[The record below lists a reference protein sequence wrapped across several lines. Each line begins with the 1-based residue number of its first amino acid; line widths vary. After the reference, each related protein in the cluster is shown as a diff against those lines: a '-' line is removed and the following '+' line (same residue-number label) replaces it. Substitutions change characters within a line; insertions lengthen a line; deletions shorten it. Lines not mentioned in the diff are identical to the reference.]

1 MSESNPLASSD
12 ISDKSE
18 KKSANSAGVFARRT
32 VVAGAVWSVP
42 AVMLAQSASAV
53 SISCFPVGTVFQAV
67 ARGRL
72 LSGFLGGVN
81 LDNVAGVSGVTATA
95 PASGPNP
102 PDPVVVTGGVNAT
115 VLNGIAVNATGLT
128 GTLSSLLTLAAPAGV
143 GTLNQYAEAST
154 TGTVRGASGA
164 ITNAGQLALTPTSG
178 SYPDFGTVNLQAILA
193 AVGRPDLSDLLT
205 NVAGLTLQIGAVTGR
220 AALQSAC
227 VPGSDN
233 LQRDYQITRLNLVL
247 TSTALTALVTA
258 VRNALALIEDIR
270 VATVAVVTVDVAA
283 ILAGNLPGGGQPI
296 QASLGTTPATLT
308 IDLASLLGPAP
319 GQPGSTQFGS
329 YSAFL
334 NNLPPNSTLL
344 VDSGLGVPAAA
355 LTAFTTTLVTVLTQR
370 LRENIRIF
378 GTPLNSPDVAAS
390 VLTLVLNVLNP
401 LLAALPALVGAVVT
415 TAITPVFTALRD
427 VIQIDVNAQNRST
440 NPTGPAA
447 LEALPVGRYDV
458 AALYIRAVGLV
469 NLLDLFIA
477 RGSVGPNVR
486 TG

>member
-247 TSTALTALVTA
+247 TSTALTALVTQ
-258 VRNALALIEDIR
+258 VTTALTTIGNIGL
-270 VATVAVVTVDVAA
+270 VTVDTAA

-319 GQPGSTQFGS
+319 GQPGNTQFGS

-355 LTAFTTTLVTVLTQR
+355 LTAFTTSLVTVLTQR
-370 LRENIRIF
+370 LRENIRIL
-378 GTPLNSPDVAAS
+378 GIPLNGAGVLAS

-415 TAITPVFTALRD
+415 TAITPVFAALRD

>member
-193 AVGRPDLSDLLT
+193 AVGGPGLSDLLT

-247 TSTALTALVTA
+247 TSTALTALVTQ
-258 VRNALALIEDIR
+258 VTTALTTIGNIGL
-270 VATVAVVTVDVAA
+270 VTVDTAA

-319 GQPGSTQFGS
+319 GQPGNTQFGS

-355 LTAFTTTLVTVLTQR
+355 LTAFTTSLVTVLTQR
-370 LRENIRIF
+370 LRENIRIL
-378 GTPLNSPDVAAS
+378 GIPLNGAGVLAS

>member
-1 MSESNPLASSD
+1 M
-12 ISDKSE
+12 
-18 KKSANSAGVFARRT
+18 
-32 VVAGAVWSVP
+32 AGAVWSVP

-193 AVGRPDLSDLLT
+193 AVGGPGLSDLLT

-247 TSTALTALVTA
+247 TSTALTALVTQ
-258 VRNALALIEDIR
+258 VTTALTTIGNIGL
-270 VATVAVVTVDVAA
+270 VTVDTAA

-319 GQPGSTQFGS
+319 GQPGNTQFGS

-355 LTAFTTTLVTVLTQR
+355 LTAFTTSLVTVLTQR
-370 LRENIRIF
+370 LRENIRIL
-378 GTPLNSPDVAAS
+378 GIPLNGAGVLAS

-415 TAITPVFTALRD
+415 TAITPVFAALRD

-447 LEALPVGRYDV
+447 LEALPVGRYDG

>member
-1 MSESNPLASSD
+1 M
-12 ISDKSE
+12 
-18 KKSANSAGVFARRT
+18 
-32 VVAGAVWSVP
+32 AGAVWSVP

-81 LDNVAGVSGVTATA
+81 LDTVAGVAGVTAIA
-95 PASGPNP
+95 PDQGNP
-102 PDPVVVTGGVNAT
+102 AVVTGGVNAT

-193 AVGRPDLSDLLT
+193 AVGGPGLSDLLT

-247 TSTALTALVTA
+247 TSTALTALVTQ
-258 VRNALALIEDIR
+258 VTTALTTIGNIGL
-270 VATVAVVTVDVAA
+270 VTVDTAA

-319 GQPGSTQFGS
+319 GQPGNTQFGS

-355 LTAFTTTLVTVLTQR
+355 LTAFTTSLVTVLTQR
-370 LRENIRIF
+370 LRENIRIL
-378 GTPLNSPDVAAS
+378 GIPLNGAGVLAS

-415 TAITPVFTALRD
+415 TAITPVFAALRD

>member
-81 LDNVAGVSGVTATA
+81 LDTVAGVSGVTAIA
-95 PASGPNP
+95 PDQGNP
-102 PDPVVVTGGVNAT
+102 AVVTGGVNAT
-115 VLNGIAVNATGLT
+115 VLNTIAVNATGLT

-143 GTLNQYAEAST
+143 GTLNQYASANT
-154 TGTVRGASGA
+154 NGTVRGASGA
-164 ITNAGQLALTPTSG
+164 ITDAGQLALDSTAG
-178 SYPDFGTVNLQAILA
+178 SFPDFGTVNLRAILA
-193 AVGRPDLSDLLT
+193 ASGGAGVAALLT
-205 NVAGLTLQIGAVTGR
+205 NVTDLTLRIGALTGR
-220 AALQSAC
+220 ASLQSAC

-233 LQRDYQITRLNLVL
+233 LQRDYQVGRLDLVL
-247 TSTALTALVTA
+247 TSPTLTAITA
-258 VRNALALIEDIR
+258 ALNTLLG
-270 VATVAVVTVDVAA
+270 AVVNLSGLGLTVTVDTTSVLGGS
-283 ILAGNLPGGGQPI
+283 IPGGTQPI
-296 QASLGTTPATLT
+296 QAQLSTNPATIT
-308 IDLASLLGPAP
+308 VDLFSLLGGAP
-319 GQPGSTQFGS
+319 GQGATSPYVNG
-329 YSAFL
+329 
-334 NNLPPNSTLL
+334 LPPNSTLFVDNALQVPGTAVGNFTAALLSTLTTRLGAAIRVNGVPL
-344 VDSGLGVPAAA
+344 VSAGVVGLGVQA
-355 LTAFTTTLVTVLTQR
+355 LVTTLLTVTL
-370 LRENIRIF
+370 
-378 GTPLNSPDVAAS
+378 P
-390 VLTLVLNVLNP
+390 P
-401 LLAALPALVGAVVT
+401 LLTTLQNAVL
-415 TAITPVFTALRD
+415 TPVFTALRD

>member
-81 LDNVAGVSGVTATA
+81 LDTVAGVAGVTAIA
-95 PASGPNP
+95 PDQGNP
-102 PDPVVVTGGVNAT
+102 AVVTGGVNAT
-115 VLNGIAVNATGLT
+115 VLNAINVNATGLT
-128 GTLSSLLTLAAPAGV
+128 GTLSSLLTLAAPATV
-143 GTLNQYAEAST
+143 GTLNQYASANT
-154 TGTVRGASGA
+154 NGTVRGASGA
-164 ITNAGQLALTPTSG
+164 ITDAGQLALDSTAG
-178 SYPDFGTVNLQAILA
+178 SFPDFGTVNLRAILA
-193 AVGRPDLSDLLT
+193 ASGGAGVAALLT
-205 NVAGLTLQIGAVTGR
+205 NVTDLTLRIGALTGR
-220 AALQSAC
+220 ASLQSAC

-233 LQRDYQITRLNLVL
+233 LQRDYQVGRLDLVL
-247 TSTALTALVTA
+247 TSPTLTAITTA
-258 VRNALALIEDIR
+258 INTLLG
-270 VATVAVVTVDVAA
+270 AVVNLSGLGLTVTVDTTSVLGGS
-283 ILAGNLPGGGQPI
+283 IPGGTQPI
-296 QASLGTTPATLT
+296 QAQLSTNPATIT
-308 IDLASLLGPAP
+308 VDLFSLLGGAP
-319 GQPGSTQFGS
+319 GQGATSPYVNG
-329 YSAFL
+329 
-334 NNLPPNSTLL
+334 LPPNSTLFVDNSLRVPGTAASSFTSALLASLRTRLENLILINGTPL
-344 VDSGLGVPAAA
+344 VSSGLGGAVQTVVNLA
-355 LTAFTTTLVTVLTQR
+355 LTALT
-370 LRENIRIF
+370 
-378 GTPLNSPDVAAS
+378 
-390 VLTLVLNVLNP
+390 P
-401 LLAALPALVGAVVT
+401 LLATLQNEV
-415 TAITPVFTALRD
+415 ITPVFSALQD

>member
-1 MSESNPLASSD
+1 
-12 ISDKSE
+12 
-18 KKSANSAGVFARRT
+18 
-32 VVAGAVWSVP
+32 
-42 AVMLAQSASAV
+42 MLAQSASAV

-143 GTLNQYAEAST
+143 GTVNQYAEAST

-193 AVGRPDLSDLLT
+193 AVGGPGLSDLLT

-247 TSTALTALVTA
+247 TSTALTALVTQ
-258 VRNALALIEDIR
+258 VTTALTTIGNIGL
-270 VATVAVVTVDVAA
+270 VTVDTAA

-319 GQPGSTQFGS
+319 GQPGNTQFGS

-355 LTAFTTTLVTVLTQR
+355 LTAFTTSLVTVLTQR
-370 LRENIRIF
+370 LRENIRIL
-378 GTPLNSPDVAAS
+378 GIPLNGAGVLAS

-415 TAITPVFTALRD
+415 TAITPVFAALRD

>member
-1 MSESNPLASSD
+1 M
-12 ISDKSE
+12 
-18 KKSANSAGVFARRT
+18 
-32 VVAGAVWSVP
+32 AGAVWSVP

-193 AVGRPDLSDLLT
+193 AVGGPGLSDLLT

-247 TSTALTALVTA
+247 TSTALTALVTQ
-258 VRNALALIEDIR
+258 VTTALTTIGNIGL
-270 VATVAVVTVDVAA
+270 VTVDTAA

-319 GQPGSTQFGS
+319 GQPGNTQFGS

-355 LTAFTTTLVTVLTQR
+355 LTAFTTSLVTVLTQR
-370 LRENIRIF
+370 LRENIRIL
-378 GTPLNSPDVAAS
+378 GIPLNGAGVLAS

-415 TAITPVFTALRD
+415 TAITPVFAALRD

>member
-18 KKSANSAGVFARRT
+18 KKNANSAGVFARRT

-81 LDNVAGVSGVTATA
+81 LDTVAGVSGVTAIA
-95 PASGPNP
+95 PDQGNP
-102 PDPVVVTGGVNAT
+102 AVVTGGVNAT
-115 VLNGIAVNATGLT
+115 VLNTIAVNATGLT

-143 GTLNQYAEAST
+143 GTLNQYASANT
-154 TGTVRGASGA
+154 NGTVRGASGA
-164 ITNAGQLALTPTSG
+164 ITDAGQLALDSTAG
-178 SYPDFGTVNLQAILA
+178 SFPDFGTVNLRAILA
-193 AVGRPDLSDLLT
+193 ASGGAGVAALLT
-205 NVAGLTLQIGAVTGR
+205 NVTDLTLRIGALTGR
-220 AALQSAC
+220 ASLQSAC

-233 LQRDYQITRLNLVL
+233 LQRDYQVGRLDLVL
-247 TSTALTALVTA
+247 SSPTLSAITSALTLLLTNA
-258 VRNALALIEDIR
+258 VNLSVPGVLS
-270 VATVAVVTVDVAA
+270 VTVDGAA
-283 ILAGNLPGGGQPI
+283 LLTGSLPGGTQPI
-296 QASLGTTPATLT
+296 QAQLSASPATIT
-308 IDLASLLGPAP
+308 VDLFSLLGGAP
-319 GQPGSTQFGS
+319 GQGATSPYVNG
-329 YSAFL
+329 
-334 NNLPPNSTLL
+334 LPPNSTLFVDNALQVPGTAVGNFTAALLSTLTTRLGAAIRVNGVPL
-344 VDSGLGVPAAA
+344 VSAGVVGLGVQ
-355 LTAFTTTLVTVLTQR
+355 TLVTTLLT
-370 LRENIRIF
+370 
-378 GTPLNSPDVAAS
+378 V
-390 VLTLVLNVLNP
+390 TLPP
-401 LLAALPALVGAVVT
+401 LLTTLQNAVL
-415 TAITPVFTALRD
+415 TPVFTALTN

>member
-12 ISDKSE
+12 ISD

-128 GTLSSLLTLAAPAGV
+128 GTLSSLLTLAAPATV

-178 SYPDFGTVNLQAILA
+178 SYPDFGTVNLRAILA
-193 AVGRPDLSDLLT
+193 AIGGAGLAGLLT
-205 NVAGLTLQIGAVTGR
+205 NVAGLTLQIGALTGR

-247 TSTALTALVTA
+247 TSPTLNTIATTVQGLLTAVSSLTLGA
-258 VRNALALIEDIR
+258 
-270 VATVAVVTVDVAA
+270 AT
-283 ILAGNLPGGGQPI
+283 INLAGIFGTALPGGAQPI
-296 QASLGTTPATLT
+296 QLLIPTTPASSTNPAVLT
-308 IDLASLLGPAP
+308 IDLAALFGPAP
-319 GQPGSTQFGS
+319 GQPGNTPFGS
-329 YSAFL
+329 YASYL
-334 NNLPPNSTLL
+334 NDLPPNSTLFL
-344 VDSGLGVPAAA
+344 DNGLQVPGSVLGAFTAALLTELSARLLANISLLGVSLADGGGGTLRGALLGLINTL
-355 LTAFTTTLVTVLTQR
+355 LTATLPPLLTTLQNAVL
-370 LRENIRIF
+370 
-378 GTPLNSPDVAAS
+378 
-390 VLTLVLNVLNP
+390 
-401 LLAALPALVGAVVT
+401 
-415 TAITPVFTALRD
+415 TPVFTALRD

>member
-72 LSGFLGGVN
+72 LSGFLGGVD
-81 LDNVAGVSGVTATA
+81 LDNVAGVSGVTAIA
-95 PASGPNP
+95 PDQGNP
-102 PDPVVVTGGVNAT
+102 AVVTGGVDAT
-115 VLNGIAVNATGLT
+115 VLNTIAVNATGLT
-128 GTLSSLLTLAAPAGV
+128 GTLSSLLTLAAPADV
-143 GTLNQYAEAST
+143 GTLNQYASANT
-154 TGTVRGASGA
+154 NGTVRGASGA
-164 ITNAGQLALTPTSG
+164 ITDAGQLALDSTAG
-178 SYPDFGTVNLQAILA
+178 SFPDFGTVNLRAILA
-193 AVGRPDLSDLLT
+193 ASGAGVAALLT
-205 NVAGLTLQIGAVTGR
+205 NVTDLTLRIGALTGR
-220 AALQSAC
+220 ASLQSAC

-233 LQRDYQITRLNLVL
+233 LQRDYQVGRLDLVL
-247 TSTALTALVTA
+247 TSPTLTAITSAINTLLSDVLDLSVFGLT
-258 VRNALALIEDIR
+258 
-270 VATVAVVTVDVAA
+270 VTVDGAA
-283 ILAGNLPGGGQPI
+283 VLAGSLPGGTQPI
-296 QASLGTTPATLT
+296 QAQLSASPATIT
-308 IDLASLLGPAP
+308 IDLFSLLGGAP
-319 GQPGSTQFGS
+319 GQGTTSPYVNG
-329 YSAFL
+329 
-334 NNLPPNSTLL
+334 LPPNSTLFVDNSLRVPGTAASSFTSALLASLRTRLGNLILINGTPL
-344 VDSGLGVPAAA
+344 VSSALGGAVQTVVNLA
-355 LTAFTTTLVTVLTQR
+355 LTALTPLLTTLQNAVL
-370 LRENIRIF
+370 
-378 GTPLNSPDVAAS
+378 
-390 VLTLVLNVLNP
+390 
-401 LLAALPALVGAVVT
+401 
-415 TAITPVFTALRD
+415 TPVFTALRD
-427 VIQIDVNAQNRST
+427 VIQIDINAQNRST

>member
-193 AVGRPDLSDLLT
+193 AVGGPGLSDLLT

-247 TSTALTALVTA
+247 TSTALTALVTQ
-258 VRNALALIEDIR
+258 VTTALTTIGNIGL
-270 VATVAVVTVDVAA
+270 VTVDTAA

-319 GQPGSTQFGS
+319 GQPGNTQFGS

-355 LTAFTTTLVTVLTQR
+355 LTAFTTSLVTVLTQR
-370 LRENIRIF
+370 LRENIRIL
-378 GTPLNSPDVAAS
+378 GIPLNGAGVLAS

-415 TAITPVFTALRD
+415 TAITPVFAALRD

-447 LEALPVGRYDV
+447 LEALPVGRYDG

>member
-81 LDNVAGVSGVTATA
+81 LDTVAGVAGVTAIA
-95 PASGPNP
+95 PDQGNP
-102 PDPVVVTGGVNAT
+102 AVVTGGVNAT

-193 AVGRPDLSDLLT
+193 AVGGPGLSDLLT

-247 TSTALTALVTA
+247 TSTALTALVTQ
-258 VRNALALIEDIR
+258 VTTALTTIGNIGL
-270 VATVAVVTVDVAA
+270 VTVDTAA

-319 GQPGSTQFGS
+319 GQPGNTQFGS

-355 LTAFTTTLVTVLTQR
+355 LTAFTTSLVTVLTQR
-370 LRENIRIF
+370 LRENIRIL
-378 GTPLNSPDVAAS
+378 GIPLNGAGVLAS

-415 TAITPVFTALRD
+415 TAITPVFAALRD

>member
-1 MSESNPLASSD
+1 M
-12 ISDKSE
+12 
-18 KKSANSAGVFARRT
+18 
-32 VVAGAVWSVP
+32 AGAVWSVP

-247 TSTALTALVTA
+247 TSTALTALVTQ
-258 VRNALALIEDIR
+258 VTTALTTIGNIGL
-270 VATVAVVTVDVAA
+270 VTVDTAA

-319 GQPGSTQFGS
+319 GQPGNTQFGS

-355 LTAFTTTLVTVLTQR
+355 LTAFTTSLVTVLTQR
-370 LRENIRIF
+370 LRENIRIL
-378 GTPLNSPDVAAS
+378 GIPLNGAGVLAS

-415 TAITPVFTALRD
+415 TAITPVFAALRD

>member
-143 GTLNQYAEAST
+143 GTVNQYAEAST

-193 AVGRPDLSDLLT
+193 AVGGPGLSDLLT

-247 TSTALTALVTA
+247 TSTALTALVTQ
-258 VRNALALIEDIR
+258 VTTALTTIGNIGL
-270 VATVAVVTVDVAA
+270 VTVDTAA

-319 GQPGSTQFGS
+319 GQPGNTQFGS

-355 LTAFTTTLVTVLTQR
+355 LTAFTTSLVTVLTQR
-370 LRENIRIF
+370 LRENIRIL
-378 GTPLNSPDVAAS
+378 GIPLNGAGVLAS

-415 TAITPVFTALRD
+415 TAITPVFAALRD

>member
-81 LDNVAGVSGVTATA
+81 LDTVAGVSGVTAIA
-95 PASGPNP
+95 PDQGNP
-102 PDPVVVTGGVNAT
+102 AVVTGGVNAT
-115 VLNGIAVNATGLT
+115 VLNTIAVNATGLT

-143 GTLNQYAEAST
+143 GTLNQYASANT
-154 TGTVRGASGA
+154 NGTVRGASGA
-164 ITNAGQLALTPTSG
+164 ITDAGQLAFDSTAG
-178 SYPDFGTVNLQAILA
+178 SFPDFGTVNLRAILA
-193 AVGRPDLSDLLT
+193 ASGGAGVAALLT
-205 NVAGLTLQIGAVTGR
+205 NVTDLTLRIGALTGR
-220 AALQSAC
+220 ASLQSAC

-233 LQRDYQITRLNLVL
+233 LQRDYQVGRLDLVL
-247 TSTALTALVTA
+247 TSPTLTAITSAINTLLSDVLDLSVFGLT
-258 VRNALALIEDIR
+258 
-270 VATVAVVTVDVAA
+270 VTVDGAA
-283 ILAGNLPGGGQPI
+283 VLAGSLPGGTQPI
-296 QASLGTTPATLT
+296 QAQLSASPATIT
-308 IDLASLLGPAP
+308 IDLFSLLGGAP
-319 GQPGSTQFGS
+319 GQGTTSPYVNG
-329 YSAFL
+329 
-334 NNLPPNSTLL
+334 LPPNSTLFVDNSLRVPGTAASSFTSALLASLRTRLGNLILINGTPL
-344 VDSGLGVPAAA
+344 VSSALGGAVQTVVNLA
-355 LTAFTTTLVTVLTQR
+355 LTALTPLLTTLQNAVL
-370 LRENIRIF
+370 
-378 GTPLNSPDVAAS
+378 
-390 VLTLVLNVLNP
+390 
-401 LLAALPALVGAVVT
+401 
-415 TAITPVFTALRD
+415 TPVFTALRD

>member
-81 LDNVAGVSGVTATA
+81 LDTVAGVAGVTAIA
-95 PASGPNP
+95 PDQGNP
-102 PDPVVVTGGVNAT
+102 AVVTGGVNAT
-115 VLNGIAVNATGLT
+115 VLNTIAVNATGLT

-143 GTLNQYAEAST
+143 GTLNQYASANT
-154 TGTVRGASGA
+154 NGTVRGASGA
-164 ITNAGQLALTPTSG
+164 ITDAGQLALDSTAG
-178 SYPDFGTVNLQAILA
+178 SFPDFGTVNLRAILA
-193 AVGRPDLSDLLT
+193 ASGGAGVAALLT
-205 NVAGLTLQIGAVTGR
+205 NVTDLTLRIGALTGR
-220 AALQSAC
+220 ASLQSAC

-233 LQRDYQITRLNLVL
+233 LQRDYQVGRLDLVL
-247 TSTALTALVTA
+247 TSPTLTAITA
-258 VRNALALIEDIR
+258 ALNTLLG
-270 VATVAVVTVDVAA
+270 AVVNLSGFGLTVTVDTTSVLGGS
-283 ILAGNLPGGGQPI
+283 IPGGTQPI
-296 QASLGTTPATLT
+296 QAQLSTNPATIT
-308 IDLASLLGPAP
+308 VDLFSLLGGAP
-319 GQPGSTQFGS
+319 GQGATSPYVNG
-329 YSAFL
+329 
-334 NNLPPNSTLL
+334 LPPNSTLFVDNALQVPGTAVGNFTAALLSTLTTRLGAAIRVNGVPL
-344 VDSGLGVPAAA
+344 VSAGVVGLGVQA
-355 LTAFTTTLVTVLTQR
+355 LVTTLLTVTL
-370 LRENIRIF
+370 
-378 GTPLNSPDVAAS
+378 P
-390 VLTLVLNVLNP
+390 P
-401 LLAALPALVGAVVT
+401 LLTTLQNAVL
-415 TAITPVFTALRD
+415 TPVFTALRD

>member
-81 LDNVAGVSGVTATA
+81 LDTVAGVAGVTAIA
-95 PASGPNP
+95 PDQGNP
-102 PDPVVVTGGVNAT
+102 AVVTGGVNAT
-115 VLNGIAVNATGLT
+115 VLNAINVNATGLT
-128 GTLSSLLTLAAPAGV
+128 GTLSSLLTLAAPATV
-143 GTLNQYAEAST
+143 GTLNQYASANT
-154 TGTVRGASGA
+154 NGTVRGASGA
-164 ITNAGQLALTPTSG
+164 ITDAGQLALDSTAG
-178 SYPDFGTVNLQAILA
+178 SFPDFGTVNLRAILA
-193 AVGRPDLSDLLT
+193 ASGGAGVAALLT
-205 NVAGLTLQIGAVTGR
+205 NVTDLTLRIGALTGR
-220 AALQSAC
+220 ASLQSAC

-233 LQRDYQITRLNLVL
+233 LQRDYQVGRLDLVL
-247 TSTALTALVTA
+247 TSPTLTAITTA
-258 VRNALALIEDIR
+258 INTLLG
-270 VATVAVVTVDVAA
+270 AVVNLSGLGLTVTVDTTSVLGGS
-283 ILAGNLPGGGQPI
+283 IPGGTQPI
-296 QASLGTTPATLT
+296 QAQLSTNPATIT
-308 IDLASLLGPAP
+308 VDLFSLLGGAP
-319 GQPGSTQFGS
+319 GQGATSPYVNG
-329 YSAFL
+329 
-334 NNLPPNSTLL
+334 LPPNSTLFVDNALQVPGTAVGNFTAALLSTLTTRLGAAIRVNGVPL
-344 VDSGLGVPAAA
+344 VSAGVVGLGVQ
-355 LTAFTTTLVTVLTQR
+355 TLVTTLLT
-370 LRENIRIF
+370 
-378 GTPLNSPDVAAS
+378 V
-390 VLTLVLNVLNP
+390 TLPP
-401 LLAALPALVGAVVT
+401 LLTTLQNAVL
-415 TAITPVFTALRD
+415 TPVFTALRD

>member
-1 MSESNPLASSD
+1 
-12 ISDKSE
+12 
-18 KKSANSAGVFARRT
+18 
-32 VVAGAVWSVP
+32 
-42 AVMLAQSASAV
+42 MLAQSASAV

-193 AVGRPDLSDLLT
+193 AVGGPGLSDLLT

-247 TSTALTALVTA
+247 TSTALTALVTQ
-258 VRNALALIEDIR
+258 VTTALTTIGNIGL
-270 VATVAVVTVDVAA
+270 VTVDTAA

-319 GQPGSTQFGS
+319 GQPGNTQFGS

-355 LTAFTTTLVTVLTQR
+355 LTAFTTSLVTVLTQR
-370 LRENIRIF
+370 LRENIRIL
-378 GTPLNSPDVAAS
+378 GIPLNGAGVLAS

-415 TAITPVFTALRD
+415 TAITPVFAALRD

>member
-81 LDNVAGVSGVTATA
+81 LDTVAGVAGVTAVA
-95 PASGPNP
+95 PDQGNP
-102 PDPVVVTGGVNAT
+102 AVVTGGVDAT
-115 VLNGIAVNATGLT
+115 VLNTIAVNATGLT

-143 GTLNQYAEAST
+143 GTLNQYASANT
-154 TGTVRGASGA
+154 NGTVRGASGA
-164 ITNAGQLALTPTSG
+164 ITDAGQLALDSTAG
-178 SYPDFGTVNLQAILA
+178 SFPDFGTVNLRAILA
-193 AVGRPDLSDLLT
+193 ASGGAGVAALLT
-205 NVAGLTLQIGAVTGR
+205 NVTDLTLRIGALTGR
-220 AALQSAC
+220 ASLQSAC

-233 LQRDYQITRLNLVL
+233 LQRDYQVGRLDLVL
-247 TSTALTALVTA
+247 TSPTLTAITSAINTLLSDVLDLSVFGLT
-258 VRNALALIEDIR
+258 
-270 VATVAVVTVDVAA
+270 VTVDGAA
-283 ILAGNLPGGGQPI
+283 VLAGSLPGGTQPI
-296 QASLGTTPATLT
+296 QAQLSASPATIT
-308 IDLASLLGPAP
+308 IDLFSLLGGAP
-319 GQPGSTQFGS
+319 GQGTTSPYVNG
-329 YSAFL
+329 
-334 NNLPPNSTLL
+334 LPPNSTLFVDNSLRVPGTAASSFTSALLASLRTRLGNLILINGTPL
-344 VDSGLGVPAAA
+344 VSSALGGAVQTVVNLA
-355 LTAFTTTLVTVLTQR
+355 LTALT
-370 LRENIRIF
+370 
-378 GTPLNSPDVAAS
+378 
-390 VLTLVLNVLNP
+390 P
-401 LLAALPALVGAVVT
+401 LLATLQNAVL
-415 TAITPVFTALRD
+415 TPVFTALRD

>member
-1 MSESNPLASSD
+1 M
-12 ISDKSE
+12 
-18 KKSANSAGVFARRT
+18 
-32 VVAGAVWSVP
+32 AGAVWSVP

-193 AVGRPDLSDLLT
+193 AVGGPGLSDLLT

-247 TSTALTALVTA
+247 TSTALTALVTQ
-258 VRNALALIEDIR
+258 VTTALTTIGNIGL
-270 VATVAVVTVDVAA
+270 VTVDTAA

-319 GQPGSTQFGS
+319 GQPGNTQFGS

-355 LTAFTTTLVTVLTQR
+355 LTAFTTSLVTVLTQR
-370 LRENIRIF
+370 LRENIRIL
-378 GTPLNSPDVAAS
+378 GIPLNGAGVLAS

>member
-193 AVGRPDLSDLLT
+193 AVGGPGLSDLLT

-247 TSTALTALVTA
+247 TSTALTALVTQ
-258 VRNALALIEDIR
+258 VTTALTTIGNIGL
-270 VATVAVVTVDVAA
+270 VTVDTAA

-319 GQPGSTQFGS
+319 GQPGNTQFGS

-355 LTAFTTTLVTVLTQR
+355 LTAFTTSLVTVLTQR
-370 LRENIRIF
+370 LRENIRIL
-378 GTPLNSPDVAAS
+378 GIPLNGAGVLAS

-415 TAITPVFTALRD
+415 TAITPVFAALRD